1 MAFNAFLGKSN
12 PEDKGKKQK
21 IALMAVVVLILAGG
35 AVAYFNFFYSPAV
48 TEDISSLIEQNLP
61 GGSSSEIPVDEIIA
75 EIDFDA
81 GFLESSRFQALKTF
95 KDWPLKIEQKGRK
108 NPFSY

>member
-48 TEDISSLIEQNLP
+48 TEDISSLI
-61 GGSSSEIPVDEIIA
+61 
-75 EIDFDA
+75 
-81 GFLESSRFQALKTF
+81 
-95 KDWPLKIEQKGRK
+95 
-108 NPFSY
+108 